1 MQIVITGNKVGA
13 SAHTYETSDGK
24 IRHIILNPPDKS
36 YELITTSSYPYVRS
50 CSFLFSENG
59 NPCAEEDQETTFIIC
74 AETIEEAAQL
84 TRLRFSLVDQGQWW
98 IMFVEGSLLNESIL
112 HSQTV

>member
-24 IRHIILNPPDKS
+24 IRHIILNPPDRS
-36 YELITTSSYPYVRS
+36 YELITTTSNPYARS

-59 NPCAEEDQETTFIIC
+59 NPCAEEDQEITFVIC
-74 AETIEEAAQL
+74 AETEEESAQL
-84 TRLRFSLVDQGQWW
+84 KRLRFTLVDRGQWW
-98 IMFVEGSLLNESIL
+98 IMFVEGTLLNEL
-112 HSQTV
+112 TLPSQTV